1 MTGGQFREVLE
12 RIRWSQALIAAELGE
27 DPARIRRMVAGRL
40 PIPEK
45 LAKWSRAL
53 ADDLEAA
60 RLRNP
65 PPVLPSA
72 SVERRNQTALSEA
85 A

>member
-1 MTGGQFREVLE
+1 MTGGQFREQVE
-12 RIRWSQALIAAELGE
+12 RTRWSQAQVAAELGE
-27 DPARIRRMVAGRL
+27 EPSRIRRMINNSL
-40 PIPEK
+40 PVPDV
-45 LAKWSRAL
+45 LATWIRAL

-65 PPVLPSA
+65 PPRLRSA
-72 SVERRNQTALSEA
+72 SVERRNQAALSKA